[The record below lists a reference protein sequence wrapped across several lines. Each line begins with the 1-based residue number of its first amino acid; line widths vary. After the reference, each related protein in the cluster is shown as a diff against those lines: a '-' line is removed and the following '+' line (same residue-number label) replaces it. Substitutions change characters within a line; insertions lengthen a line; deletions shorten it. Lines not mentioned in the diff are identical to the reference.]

1 MSDDDSVTS
10 GELYQYCTPQTLKDL
25 SDDDSVTSGELYQ
38 YCTPQTLKDHKPCQ
52 MMMSVTS
59 GELYQYCTP
68 QTLKDHKP
76 CQMMIVLLQVSYTST
91 VHHKLSRITSHVR

>member
-1 MSDDDSVTS
+1 MSDDD
-10 GELYQYCTPQTLKDL
+10 
-25 SDDDSVTSGELYQ
+25 
-38 YCTPQTLKDHKPCQ
+38 
-52 MMMSVTS
+52 SVTS

-91 VHHKLSRITSHVR
+91 VHISSVTVQCVGTVQGPSC